1 MSSNTPQTSPSSNG
15 ATSATVASLSPKDL
29 TDEFHE
35 QVPSKTSVQPKHDFP
50 VSAIDTATAVG
61 DNSGRNQRRNTML
74 ESAMGL
80 MGDEHTKFSFYR
92 LIIGSMFA
100 YVVLGIWVWTV
111 CQFIHDIDS
120 HSCTDA
126 YTGLKDKLAA
136 DSGLVDSDT
145 ISCLDLFT
153 GTVSLSLYCSFCH
166 FAPTLTI
173 QCFAPACMRTLHY
186 IWACFSSCS
195 PRNKF

>member
-1 MSSNTPQTSPSSNG
+1 MQTAYISLIKMNSNTPSTSPSSNA

-35 QVPSKTSVQPKHDFP
+35 QVLPSTASVQPKHAFP
-50 VSAIDTATAVG
+50 VSAIDTPTDVG

-80 MGDEHTKFSFYR
+80 MGDEHTTFSFYR

-111 CQFIHDIDS
+111 CQFMRDIDS

-136 DSGLVDSDT
+136 DLTPGFVDASDT
-145 ISCLDLFT
+145 MSCLDLFT
-153 GTVSLSLYCSFCH
+153 GTVSLSLY
-166 FAPTLTI
+166 
-173 QCFAPACMRTLHY
+173 
-186 IWACFSSCS
+186 
-195 PRNKF
+195 

>member
-1 MSSNTPQTSPSSNG
+1 MKTIEVGLHKTLKFCYEILIATNPKCPLILTAYISLIKMNSNTPSTSPSSNG

-111 CQFIHDIDS
+111 CQFITDIDRQNC
-120 HSCTDA
+120 HTA

-136 DSGLVDSDT
+136 DSGLVDSSDT
-145 ISCLDLFT
+145 MSCLDLFT
-153 GTVSLSLYCSFCH
+153 GTVSLSLY
-166 FAPTLTI
+166 
-173 QCFAPACMRTLHY
+173 
-186 IWACFSSCS
+186 
-195 PRNKF
+195 